1 MSIFTRKNGSEEK
14 LSHRDRRLKEMIP
27 FDPNVQYAVIV
38 SSICTGE
45 KTAGFKD
52 KTDGH
57 FTEVMRIE
65 SPADEEKFKK
75 IYGLVSVKTE
85 Y

>member
-1 MSIFTRKNGSEEK
+1 MEIDKNW
-14 LSHRDRRLKEMIP
+14 P
-27 FDPNVQYAVIV
+27 V
-38 SSICTGE
+38 SWMEDVGVTCTECGE
-45 KTAGFKD
+45 SCD
-52 KTDGH
+52 MDGH